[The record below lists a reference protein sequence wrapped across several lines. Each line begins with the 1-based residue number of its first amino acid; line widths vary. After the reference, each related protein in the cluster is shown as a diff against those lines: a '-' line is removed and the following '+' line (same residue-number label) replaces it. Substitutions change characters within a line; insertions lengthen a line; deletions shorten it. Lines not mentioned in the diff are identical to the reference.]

1 MDGSGCGLVS
11 LYSQRGS
18 PQLRTL
24 RGGTSSSTIAAPTTP
39 DPHVPCDGEAALGLQ
54 EVAPRAVGWQ
64 KATDKEEK
72 AGCGDLASGALPRG
86 QRAAPAPAE
95 WTVALTKDAHRPHLR
110 PLPSTMTAVTLG
122 G

>member
-1 MDGSGCGLVS
+1 MALVAGWS
-11 LYSQRGS
+11 VCAVKRKPTATDAEG
-18 PQLRTL
+18 RDTL
-24 RGGTSSSTIAAPTTP
+24 FHHCSSHRP
-39 DPHVPCDGEAALGLQ
+39 DPHVPRDGEAALGLQ
-54 EVAPRAVGWQ
+54 EVAPRAAGWQ

-95 WTVALTKDAHRPHLR
+95 WTVALTKDAHRPHLH
-110 PLPSTMTAVTLG
+110 PLPSSMTAVTLG